1 MEKIIYLLLLI
12 NTGFTSFSQEILIPI
27 GYVYNQSHNFHLGA
41 DVQLTKDTFFIVG
54 ISSNTTFINSKL
66 KLDPEIHASIIPF
79 SSENSN
85 LFLSYFMT
93 EIAATKEFFNPSLG
107 LSAFNIIKLK
117 VGYAIPYN
125 PHDNGYKGLTFGLIF
140 SLGSMKN
147 AKMM

>member
-1 MEKIIYLLLLI
+1 MKKIICLLLFI
-12 NTGFTSFSQEILIPI
+12 SAGFTSFSQEILIPV
-27 GYVYNQSHNFHLGA
+27 GYVYNQSHNFHLGV
-41 DVQLTKDTFFIVG
+41 DVQLTKETFFIVG

-93 EIAATKEFFNPSLG
+93 EIAATKKFLNPSLG
-107 LSAFNIIKLK
+107 LSVFNVIKLK
-117 VGYAIPYN
+117 MGYAIPYN
-125 PHDNGYKGLTFGLIF
+125 THNKDYKGLTFGLIF
-140 SLGSMKN
+140 SLGSMKS